1 MLTSL
6 PMLQAFTQ
14 LSNLQSHSRSHMT
27 DKPYRCNSCYKCFAD
42 EMGLRQ
48 HIPKHSETKH
58 LKTHIC
64 HICGKSYTQ
73 ETYLTRHMAKHS
85 FDNSGR
91 TGLTKGLP
99 STTSSQHLV
108 PRHEPLDIK
117 PQIDGNGIATSPDA
131 VSSKPSSAF
140 MPLPHQYGGTN
151 MMNSSVPSNFPFPP
165 PRLPYSTL
173 NSPLPHISSV
183 SMAPRSFPFAEPVSL
198 QRREPGLG
206 ERMGVGTAGRDGN
219 SIANSLLSL
228 QQIKNFSS
236 SHSSHLGSFSKSEPN
251 SPVHK
256 EFS

>member
-1 MLTSL
+1 
-6 PMLQAFTQ
+6 
-14 LSNLQSHSRSHMT
+14 
-27 DKPYRCNSCYKCFAD
+27 
-42 EMGLRQ
+42 MGLRQ

-85 FDNSGR
+85 FDNSNR
-91 TGLTKGLP
+91 TGLNKGLVP
-99 STTSSQHLV
+99 SSTTSQHLV

-140 MPLPHQYGGTN
+140 MPLPHQYASPN
-151 MMNSSVPSNFPFPP
+151 MMNSSVASNFPFPP

-183 SMAPRSFPFAEPVSL
+183 STATRSFPFAEPVSF
-198 QRREPGLG
+198 QKREPGIG
-206 ERMGVGTAGRDGN
+206 ERMGVGAGRDGGN
-219 SIANSLLSL
+219 FIANSLLSL

-236 SHSSHLGSFSKSEPN
+236 THSSHLGPFSKSEPS